1 MYPEP
6 FDYYRADTVEEA
18 LSLLDEH
25 GARNPTVLS
34 GGHSLVPTMK
44 SGLASPDV
52 VVDIGDIDAI
62 SGVTVDD
69 GTLQVGACTR
79 YDAVVDDDAVLD
91 YAPLLAEATA
101 EIGDKQVRS
110 RGTVG
115 GNIAH
120 ADPAS
125 DLPGVMLATDATI
138 HARGPDGA
146 RSIPVDDFFLGV
158 YATALGHDE
167 ILTRITI
174 PAAEDGASAYVKKES
189 PSSGYAMIGVAVR
202 IRTADGRITDAGV
215 AANGAKNHAIR
226 LDTVESL
233 LEGRQPGSVSAGDAG
248 DRATDGLE
256 VHELMDDIQA
266 SQAYRAQLLE
276 SYTRRAVETALDRL

>member
-6 FDYYRADTVEEA
+6 FDYHRAESVDEA

-25 GARNPTVLS
+25 AGRNPTILS

-44 SGLASPDV
+44 SGLAAPEV

-62 SGVTVDD
+62 SGVDVEDD
-69 GTLQVGACTR
+69 TLEVGACTR
-79 YDAVVDDDAVLD
+79 YEAIVDDDAVLEH
-91 YAPLLAEATA
+91 APLLAEAT
-101 EIGDKQVRS
+101 EKIGDKQVRS

-115 GNIAH
+115 GNVAH

-125 DLPGVMLATDATI
+125 DLPAVMLATDATI

-146 RSIPVDDFFLGV
+146 RTIPVDDFFLGI
-158 YATALGHDE
+158 YATALGHDA
-167 ILTRITI
+167 ILTRITL
-174 PAAEDGASAYVKKES
+174 PARGEGASAYVKKPS

-202 IRTADGRITDAGV
+202 IHTDGGTIADAGV
-215 AANGAKNHAIR
+215 AANGAKNHAVR
-226 LDTVESL
+226 LDAVEDL
-233 LEGRQPGSVSAGDAG
+233 LAGQDPEEVSVDAVG
-248 DRATDGLE
+248 EHATDGLAVE
-256 VHELMDDIQA
+256 EMMDDIQA

-276 SYTRRAVETALDRL
+276 SYTKRAVETALDRL

>member
-6 FDYYRADTVEEA
+6 FDYYRAETVEEA

-25 GARNPTVLS
+25 ADSNPAVLS

-62 SGVTVDD
+62 SGVDTGD
-69 GTLQVGACTR
+69 GTLEVGACTR
-79 YDAVVDDDAVLD
+79 YETVVDNETVLAG
-91 YAPLLAEATA
+91 APLLAEATA

-125 DLPGVMLATDATI
+125 DLPAVMLATDATI
-138 HARGPDGA
+138 HAQGPDGT
-146 RSIPVDDFFLGV
+146 RSIPADEFFLGI
-158 YATALGHDE
+158 YMTALSHDE
-167 ILTRITI
+167 LLTGISI
-174 PAAEDGASAYVKKES
+174 PTVDEGTSAYVKKES

-202 IRTADGRITDAGV
+202 IQTADGTVSDAGV
-215 AANGAKNHAIR
+215 AANGAKNYAVR
-226 LDTVESL
+226 LDAVESL
-233 LEGRQPGSVSAGDAG
+233 LEGRRPDDISAAAAG
-248 DRATDGLE
+248 EKAMDGIAVE
-256 VHELMDDIQA
+256 EMMDDIQA
-266 SQAYRAQLLE
+266 SQSYRAQLLE
-276 SYTRRAVETALDRL
+276 SYTKRAVETALDRL